1 MRARF
6 ANPRLKAVGYGSY
19 AGYADGVRIPMTP
32 WLLAARPK
40 TLAAAVTPVL
50 VGTALACVDA
60 RVQWQPFLFALLGA
74 VFIQIG
80 TNYVND
86 ALDFKKGADTH
97 TRLGPLRV
105 TQAGLLDADAVL
117 RGAYVCFG
125 IAALCGI
132 PLILKGGWPIAIVGA
147 ASILAAYAYT
157 GGPYPLAYH
166 GLGELFVMIFFGFTA
181 VCGSFYLQRLTLHAT
196 AWIGGFAVGSLAVVI
211 LAINNLRDID
221 NDRASNKRTLAARFG
236 ATFARMEI
244 VIFALAPFVCAASI
258 AYLRHSSKLLLPMLA
273 VIPAIALLVRVAR
286 SEGASLNRC
295 LALAGSLEWIFGILY
310 VVGAA
315 I

>member
-1 MRARF
+1 
-6 ANPRLKAVGYGSY
+6 
-19 AGYADGVRIPMTP
+19 MTP

-50 VGTALACVDA
+50 VGTALACIHA
-60 RVQWQPFLFALLGA
+60 KVQWLPFAFALLGS

-97 TRLGPLRV
+97 ARLGPLRV

-125 IAALCGI
+125 MAALCGI
-132 PLILKGGWPIAIVGA
+132 PLIIRGGSPIAIVGVS
-147 ASILAAYAYT
+147 SIVAAYAYT

-181 VCGSFYLQRLTLHAT
+181 VCGSFYLQRLTIDTT
-196 AWIGGFAVGSLAVVI
+196 AWLGGFAVGSLAVVI
-211 LAINNLRDID
+211 LAINNLRDLD

-236 ATFARMEI
+236 ARFARFEI
-244 VIFALAPFVCAASI
+244 VVFALAPFVCAISI
-258 AYLRHSSKLLLPMLA
+258 AYLRHSAVLLIPMLA
-273 VIPAIALLVRVAR
+273 IVPAVTLLARVAR
-286 SEGASLNRC
+286 SDGASLNRC
-295 LALAGSLEWIFGILY
+295 LALAGALEWIFGILY
-310 VVGAA
+310 SIGAVL
-315 I
+315 

>member
-1 MRARF
+1 
-6 ANPRLKAVGYGSY
+6 V
-19 AGYADGVRIPMTP
+19 
-32 WLLAARPK
+32 
-40 TLAAAVTPVL
+40 
-50 VGTALACVDA
+50 
-60 RVQWQPFLFALLGA
+60 FALLGA

-97 TRLGPLRV
+97 ARLGPLRV

-132 PLILKGGWPIAIVGA
+132 PLILRGGWPIAIAGI
-147 ASILAAYAYT
+147 ASIIAAYAYT

-181 VCGSFYLQRLTLHAT
+181 VCGSFYLQRLTLDAT
-196 AWIGGFAVGSLAVVI
+196 AWIGGFAAGSLSVVI

-236 ATFARMEI
+236 TTFAYAEI
-244 VIFALAPFVCAASI
+244 MVFALAPFLSVACI
-258 AYLRHSSKLLLPMLA
+258 AYLRHSTDLLLPMLTLILA
-273 VIPAIALLVRVAR
+273 LALLLRVAR
-286 SEGASLNRC
+286 SRGAELNRC
-295 LALAGSLEWIFGILY
+295 LALAGALEWMFGILY
-310 VVGAA
+310 VLGAA
-315 I
+315 LA

>member
-1 MRARF
+1 M
-6 ANPRLKAVGYGSY
+6 N
-19 AGYADGVRIPMTP
+19 P

-50 VGTALACVDA
+50 IGTALAVNGVA
-60 RVQWQPFLFALLGA
+60 KTHWPSFLFALLGA

-80 TNYVND
+80 TNFVND

-105 TQAGLLDADAVL
+105 TQAGLLDADVVL
-117 RGAYVCFG
+117 RGAYVCFL

-132 PLILKGGWPIAIVGA
+132 PLIMRGSWPIAAIGV

-166 GLGELFVMIFFGFTA
+166 GLGELFVMIFFGFVA
-181 VCGSFYLQRLTLHAT
+181 VCGSFYLQRLTLDPS
-196 AWIGGFAVGSLAVVI
+196 AWIGGLAVGSLSVVI
-211 LAINNLRDID
+211 LAINNLRDLE

-236 ATFARMEI
+236 PRFANAEI
-244 VIFALAPFVCAASI
+244 VVFALIPFLCVAVI
-258 AYLRHSSKLLLPMLA
+258 AYWRQEWTMLIPMLA
-273 VIPAIALLVRVAR
+273 IVLAVALLVRVAR
-286 SEGASLNRC
+286 SRGAELNRC
-295 LALAGSLEWIFGILY
+295 LALAGALEWLFGILY
-310 VVGAA
+310 VIGAA
-315 I
+315 VG

>member
-1 MRARF
+1 M
-6 ANPRLKAVGYGSY
+6 N
-19 AGYADGVRIPMTP
+19 MNP

-40 TLAAAVTPVL
+40 TLAAAVTPVF
-50 VGTALACVDA
+50 VGTALA
-60 RVQWQPFLFALLGA
+60 RVASAPIHWLAFGCALFGA

-97 TRLGPLRV
+97 ARLGPLRV
-105 TQAGLLDADAVL
+105 TQAGLLGAEAVL
-117 RGAYVCFG
+117 RGAYVCFFM
-125 IAALCGI
+125 AALCGI
-132 PLILKGGWPIAIVGA
+132 PLMLRGGWPIAAIGI
-147 ASILAAYAYT
+147 ASIVAAYAYT

-166 GLGELFVMIFFGFTA
+166 GLGELFVMVFFGLVA
-181 VCGSFYLQRLTLHAT
+181 VCGSFYLQRLTLDPT

-236 ATFARMEI
+236 PRFAYGEI
-244 VIFALAPFVCAASI
+244 VVFALAPFLCVLTI
-258 AYLRHSSKLLLPMLA
+258 AWLRGTWTLAIPMLA
-273 VIPAIALLVRVAR
+273 LILAVAMLVRVAR
-286 SEGASLNRC
+286 SRGAELNRC
-295 LALAGSLEWIFGILY
+295 LALAGALEWIFGILY

-315 I
+315 LA

>member
-1 MRARF
+1 
-6 ANPRLKAVGYGSY
+6 
-19 AGYADGVRIPMTP
+19 MTP

-50 VGTALACVDA
+50 VGTSLACIHAKVA
-60 RVQWQPFLFALLGA
+60 WPPFLFALLGA

-86 ALDFKKGADTH
+86 ALDFKKGADTQA
-97 TRLGPLRV
+97 RLGPLRV
-105 TQAGLLDADAVL
+105 TQAGLLGADAVL

-125 IAALCGI
+125 VAALCGI
-132 PLILKGGWPIAIVGA
+132 PLIVRGGWPIAIVGI
-147 ASILAAYAYT
+147 ASIVAAYAYT

-181 VCGSFYLQRLTLHAT
+181 VCGSFYLQRLTLDIT
-196 AWIGGFAVGSLAVVI
+196 AWIGGLAAGSLAVVI

-236 ATFARMEI
+236 ASFARPEI
-244 VIFALAPFVCAASI
+244 VIFALAPFVCVAAI
-258 AYLRHSSKLLLPMLA
+258 AYLRHSAMLLIPLIA
-273 VIPAIALLVRVAR
+273 VVPAIALLVRVAR
-286 SEGASLNRC
+286 SDGASLNRC
-295 LALAGSLEWIFGILY
+295 LALAGAVEWIFGILY
-310 VVGAA
+310 VLGAA
-315 I
+315 LV